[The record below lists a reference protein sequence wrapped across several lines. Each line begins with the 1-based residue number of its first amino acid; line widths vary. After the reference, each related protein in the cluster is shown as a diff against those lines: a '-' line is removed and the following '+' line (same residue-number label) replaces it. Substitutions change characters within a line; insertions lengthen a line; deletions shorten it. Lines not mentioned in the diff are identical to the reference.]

1 MAIPLPER
9 CGNPSFSPDFQ
20 GITGPR
26 RLARA
31 VLMNK
36 AGYHQARQPGA
47 PVRVD
52 RTHQTKGRTTR

>member
-9 CGNPSFSPDFQ
+9 CGDLSFSPDFQ

-31 VLMNK
+31 MLMDK
-36 AGYHQARQPGA
+36 AGDQQAKRPGA
-47 PVRVD
+47 PVRAG
-52 RTHQTKGRTTR
+52 RAHQTEGRTTQ